1 VLAVEAFKSLREA
14 KIVIED
20 WRNTYN
26 TRRPHSSLGWK
37 TPVAYAADWRT

>member
-1 VLAVEAFKSLREA
+1 VLAVEAFHSLPEA

-26 TRRPHSSLGWK
+26 TRRPALK
-37 TPVAYAADWRT
+37 PRLEDPAAYAADWRT